1 MKKYIVWLVSLIVIL
16 ILGIFGGMYMN
27 TKEEHKE
34 QDLISIERQS
44 IVALKNTFTDISEV
58 EIEKSVYDEKTGT
71 YGIYV
76 VMTNNQNNSLRFMY
90 NFEKKGDVVYGF
102 VIKDKNIQKRG
113 NTKDKINVKF
123 SNGMEEII

>member
-1 MKKYIVWLVSLIVIL
+1 MKKNIVWLVSLIAIL

-27 TKEEHKE
+27 TEEEHKE

-44 IVALKNTFTDISEV
+44 IGALKNTFTDISEV

-113 NTKDKINVKF
+113 NTKDKINVTF